1 MASHQ
6 DAAMMDVEDFSA
18 RPTTVGSLR
27 DSLLPTNGLA
37 VPETQSGPVLLNGNR
52 PKAVPGAI
60 PSSPASATK
69 LIEQSLRVPLLPVK
83 DTSEN
88 IPPEPEP
95 SAIAEV
101 YPDDILSEDI
111 ESEAML
117 QSPGITVATLP
128 TGLCYDVRM
137 RYHCELD
144 PPKQRLDF
152 HPEDP
157 RRIYYIY
164 KALCKAGLVAGVDD
178 SSSITSKFLQ
188 KVNIR
193 YATKEEICLVH
204 DAKHFD
210 FVKSTKG
217 ILLLGLILLM
227 WPVLMQSSDQS
238 EDMLVHLER
247 QYDSIYFNKLTF
259 KSALLSAGGAI
270 ETCRAVVSQQVR
282 NAIAVIRP
290 PGHHAECNRP
300 MGFCLFDNVSIAA
313 KVCQQ
318 DYPKTCRK
326 ILIFDWYVELA

>member
-1 MASHQ
+1 MASDQ
-6 DAAMMDVEDFSA
+6 DDAMLDVENVSLGPTMLDPLRSISA
-18 RPTTVGSLR
+18 PVNGLLVSETRSSPALLNGSLQNSAPSTAADSLASPAKRVQQSSR
-27 DSLLPTNGLA
+27 DSSIPTQDFLENLAFKPASKTEPSSEDLSSEDPGSDMLLPT
-37 VPETQSGPVLLNGNR
+37 
-52 PKAVPGAI
+52 
-60 PSSPASATK
+60 
-69 LIEQSLRVPLLPVK
+69 
-83 DTSEN
+83 
-88 IPPEPEP
+88 
-95 SAIAEV
+95 
-101 YPDDILSEDI
+101 
-111 ESEAML
+111 
-117 QSPGITVATLP
+117 PGIVVAALP

-164 KALCKAGLVAGVDD
+164 KELCKAGLVADANLT
-178 SSSITSKFLQ
+178 TSTVSTPLH

-204 DAKHFD
+204 DAKHFE

-217 ILLLGLILLM
+217 NRLM
-227 WPVLMQSSDQS
+227 IGHHSNVTVLNQFSDQT
-238 EDMLVHLER
+238 EEMLVHLER
-247 QYDSIYFNKLTF
+247 QYDSIYFNKLTY

-270 ETCRAVVSQQVR
+270 ETCRAVVTQQVR

-318 DYPKTCRK
+318 DYPKTCQK
-326 ILIFDWYVELA
+326 IMVFDWCV